1 MLTKTKILT
10 ISRDPVLVSILQ
22 QGLNGGEYEIVN
34 TQHTGYQLKEV
45 VDAEQPAFIILDIIM
60 PTKDGF
66 MVCEELKKDPQLSKI
81 PVMLLTSLSSR
92 MAETAVSMTQAM
104 TTEAEDYL
112 EKPASPEELF
122 QRVEK
127 LLRKQSRTGR

>member
-1 MLTKTKILT
+1 MTEQARILLVDDDWDFVEATRMLLE
-10 ISRDPVLVSILQ
+10 SRYKVAVA
-22 QGLNGGEYEIVN
+22 
-34 TQHTGYQLKEV
+34 HTGDEGLKKAKKEKP
-45 VDAEQPAFIILDIIM
+45 DLILLDIIM

-66 MVCEELKKDPQLSKI
+66 MVCEELKKDPELSKI

-112 EKPASPEELF
+112 EKPASPEEMF
-122 QRVEK
+122 KRVEK
-127 LLRKQSRTGR
+127 LLKKQPRKGR

>member
-1 MLTKTKILT
+1 
-10 ISRDPVLVSILQ
+10 
-22 QGLNGGEYEIVN
+22 
-34 TQHTGYQLKEV
+34 
-45 VDAEQPAFIILDIIM
+45 
-60 PTKDGF
+60 
-66 MVCEELKKDPQLSKI
+66 
-81 PVMLLTSLSSR
+81 MLLTSLSSR

-127 LLRKQSRTGR
+127 LLRKQPRKGR